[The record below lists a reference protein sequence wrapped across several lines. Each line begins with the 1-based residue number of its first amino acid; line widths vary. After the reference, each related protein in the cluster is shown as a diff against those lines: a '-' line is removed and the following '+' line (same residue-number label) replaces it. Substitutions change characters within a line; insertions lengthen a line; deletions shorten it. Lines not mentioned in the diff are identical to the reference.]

1 MRRPSATYV
10 DATAARGAG
19 GADDDDEEEESDC
32 EGGRRR
38 KGIRRGAPAD
48 WTRVAIHMLLPPS
61 L

>member
-10 DATAARGAG
+10 DATAARGTG
-19 GADDDDEEEESDC
+19 GAAADEDEESDC